1 MNDIGNVRN
10 KIENRFYLFL
20 VLLMIGCN
28 LNQKKNYYCT
38 YASEF
43 HPYILKTD
51 FDTMNCKM
59 TRFSDYGGYTE
70 VWSDYCPNQIIQF
83 FLWGPRQPP
92 SVNLSSWSFNPF
104 SNYQYDID
112 FVKNWMD
119 ENPEKQPIYFVKFDY
134 YNGKKFISTAYE
146 TRKLGITFESN
157 YFCDSLVF
165 VVQTVFRNQYDTS
178 MIDMHY
184 HSKLLQNSIIDI
196 E

>member
-1 MNDIGNVRN
+1 MNDMGMVGI
-10 KIENRFYLFL
+10 KFENSIFLIL
-20 VLLMIGCN
+20 VLAALGCN
-28 LNQKKNYYCT
+28 RDQDKNYYCT
-38 YASEF
+38 YESAF

-51 FDTMNCKM
+51 FDTTNC
-59 TRFSDYGGYTE
+59 RFNWVSDFEGET
-70 VWSDYCPNQIIQF
+70 VINSDYCPNQIIQKF
-83 FLWGPRQPP
+83 FWGPRQPP
-92 SVNLSSWSFNPF
+92 KNHNDWSFKPF

-112 FVKNWMD
+112 FVRNRMD
-119 ENPEKQPIYFVKFDY
+119 EKYREDPIYFVKFDY

-196 E
+196 K